1 MPNKQIHIT
10 IGTAIALLMVLF
22 SVSCKESANS
32 EIGSNNTRLDSLFY
46 AIRDTRYESSQ
57 QVIEDLMTQVEAH
70 RQGAEPNDD
79 LTMMCLR
86 LS

>member
-32 EIGSNNTRLDSLFY
+32 EIVSNNTRLDSLFY
-46 AIRDTRYESSQ
+46 AIFDIRYSNPERALEIIDS
-57 QVIEDLMTQVEAH
+57 I
-70 RQGAEPNDD
+70 
-79 LTMMCLR
+79 
-86 LS
+86 